1 MGPAQSVAYR
11 SICECRSYKLWANS
25 RGSYAMGAAGDVH
38 SYASRAAVS
47 GAGVRAAVVAAAAPA
62 AQLYALPDLAM
73 GY

>member
-1 MGPAQSVAYR
+1 
-11 SICECRSYKLWANS
+11 
-25 RGSYAMGAAGDVH
+25 MGAAGDVH